1 MKIIYLHLIL
11 ITISLSNSFS
21 QKTKYLYTPKE
32 VQNAYKNDTR
42 TQTGEP
48 GKNYFI
54 NKPDYKIKAS
64 FNPETREIIGEET
77 ITYSNNSTDSLDLLY
92 FNLYMDF
99 FKKGNTR
106 DWDVGKTDITEGV
119 NITKIIVN
127 NNEIDLNK
135 TGNNSSMLVIKP
147 KNKLLPNSTNSI
159 TIEWNFIYQGK
170 TTVRGGEYGD
180 KNFFISYWFP
190 KIAVYDDIVWWNNHG
205 HTGSQE
211 FYNDFGNYDVEISLP
226 EKYIAWST
234 GILQNAD
241 KIFKDE
247 YITKINKAKES
258 DEIIHIITTEDYAK
272 NNIFK
277 TKAPNTWKFKSENT
291 PDFAFAISKNYLWD
305 ATSVLINN
313 KRISIN
319 TAYKENSTDFKQ
331 VAEISK
337 NAIKFFSNEIPAIA
351 YPYPQFTAFN
361 GGGGMEFPGMV
372 NNGDNTSLNE
382 TLYLTAHEM
391 GHSYF
396 PFYTGLNEQKYAWM
410 DEGLITFFPQLF
422 VEKFTNDT
430 NYVFFKNT
438 LEGYNKSANS
448 FIDVP
453 LMIPSDNI
461 SKYAYRFQSYT
472 RSSVAFYELYK
483 LLGKEK
489 FVAGLQL
496 FAQRWNGKHPIP
508 YDFFYTF
515 NEIAGEDLAWFW
527 KPWFFLMGAAD
538 LSLGKL
544 ETIDNETFINIEN
557 YSGFPVSIKLTV
569 KYTNNDEKK
578 YNYSSSVWKTAKT
591 FKIKLL
597 NDKIKEI
604 RLDSETT
611 PDAFSENNTMI
622 FK

>member
-1 MKIIYLHLIL
+1 
-11 ITISLSNSFS
+11 
-21 QKTKYLYTPKE
+21 
-32 VQNAYKNDTR
+32 
-42 TQTGEP
+42 
-48 GKNYFI
+48 
-54 NKPDYKIKAS
+54 
-64 FNPETREIIGEET
+64 
-77 ITYSNNSTDSLDLLY
+77 
-92 FNLYMDF
+92 
-99 FKKGNTR
+99 
-106 DWDVGKTDITEGV
+106 
-119 NITKIIVN
+119 
-127 NNEIDLNK
+127 
-135 TGNNSSMLVIKP
+135 
-147 KNKLLPNSTNSI
+147 
-159 TIEWNFIYQGK
+159 
-170 TTVRGGEYGD
+170 
-180 KNFFISYWFP
+180 
-190 KIAVYDDIVWWNNHG
+190 
-205 HTGSQE
+205 
-211 FYNDFGNYDVEISLP
+211 
-226 EKYIAWST
+226 
-234 GILQNAD
+234 
-241 KIFKDE
+241 
-247 YITKINKAKES
+247 
-258 DEIIHIITTEDYAK
+258 
-272 NNIFK
+272 
-277 TKAPNTWKFKSENT
+277 
-291 PDFAFAISKNYLWD
+291 
-305 ATSVLINN
+305 
-313 KRISIN
+313 
-319 TAYKENSTDFKQ
+319 
-331 VAEISK
+331 
-337 NAIKFFSNEIPAIA
+337 
-351 YPYPQFTAFN
+351 
-361 GGGGMEFPGMV
+361 
-372 NNGDNTSLNE
+372 
-382 TLYLTAHEM
+382 M